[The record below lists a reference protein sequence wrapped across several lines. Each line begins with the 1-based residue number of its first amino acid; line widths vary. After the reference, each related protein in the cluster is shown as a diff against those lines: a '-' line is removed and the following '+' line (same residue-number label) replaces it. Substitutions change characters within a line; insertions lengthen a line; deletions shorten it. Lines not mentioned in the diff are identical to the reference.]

1 MLQIAYK
8 RLRLMLQGGY
18 ETGGGTLRTYLNANI
33 WHDFSAEQTVRFAN
47 NPIVRETKGTSL
59 EIGGGIVAD
68 LAKNLGPFATV
79 DHPAN
84 LGGEKDAR
92 SGRQSWAE
100 CEVVIR
106 CGQRITSAKLFRG
119 PHLSFYL
126 AQRGRKGQTKSTQSA
141 NLAQDF

>member
-59 EIGGGIVAD
+59 E
-68 LAKNLGPFATV
+68 LAAGSSPIWRKILVLLQPSTTRQILG
-79 DHPAN
+79 
-84 LGGEKDAR
+84 
-92 SGRQSWAE
+92 
-100 CEVVIR
+100 
-106 CGQRITSAKLFRG
+106 
-119 PHLSFYL
+119 
-126 AQRGRKGQTKSTQSA
+126 
-141 NLAQDF
+141 